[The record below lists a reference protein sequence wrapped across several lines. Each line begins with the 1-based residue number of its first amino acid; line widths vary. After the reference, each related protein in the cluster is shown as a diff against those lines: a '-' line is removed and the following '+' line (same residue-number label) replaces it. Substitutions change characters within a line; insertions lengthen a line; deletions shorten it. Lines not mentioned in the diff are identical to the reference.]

1 MLINLKTVH
10 KPAALADAVKLLA
23 APGVYPLYGGVAL
36 QRRSSPA
43 VEEAVN
49 LAQLGLDTAQ
59 DGDNALV
66 LGTMLTLEKARQAC
80 LARADAHPE
89 ARALAALLAAEQP
102 ETLRNTMTLGDLL
115 VERDPQSLV
124 LTLLLAL
131 GAVIERAD
139 VAVLLTMSSFLSVD
153 EDVARYLLTG
163 LRVPYGSPGGAIA
176 WEKVARTPA
185 DAPIV
190 GAVARVQAGADG
202 GRFSALALCGVAPVP
217 VGQPEVVRAY
227 DETGDVDAALA
238 HLELDPPDDHW
249 GSRAYRAEM
258 ARVTARRALLRATND
273 AR

>member
-49 LAQLGLDTAQ
+49 LEQLGLDTAQ

-80 LARADAHPE
+80 LARADEHPE

-139 VAVLLTMSSFLSVD
+139 VAVLLTTSSFLSVD

-249 GSRAYRAEM
+249 GSREYRAEM

>member
-10 KPAALADAVKLLA
+10 KPAALAEAVRLLA

-66 LGTMLTLEKARQAC
+66 LGTMLTLEEARKAC
-80 LARADAHPE
+80 LARAEARPE

-115 VERDPQSLV
+115 VERDPGSLV

-163 LRVPYGSPGGAIA
+163 LRVPYGPAGGAIA

-190 GAVARVQAGADG
+190 GAVARVQAGENG
-202 GRFSALALCGVAPVP
+202 ERFSAVALCGVAPVP
-217 VGQPEVVRAY
+217 VGQPEVARTY
-227 DETGDVDAALA
+227 DETGDIEAALGQLA
-238 HLELDPPDDHW
+238 LDPPDDHW
-249 GSRAYRAEM
+249 GSREYRAEM
-258 ARVTARRALLRATND
+258 ARVTARRALLRAASD

>member
-10 KPAALADAVKLLA
+10 KPASLADAVTLLA

-43 VEEAVN
+43 VEAAVS
-49 LAQLGLDTAQ
+49 LDQLGLNMAQ

-66 LGTMLTLEKARQAC
+66 LGTMLTLEAARHTC
-80 LARADAHPE
+80 LARADARPE

-139 VAVLLTMSSFLSVD
+139 VQVLLTMSSFLGME

-163 LRVPYGSPGGAIA
+163 LRVPYGAPGAAIA

-190 GAVARVQAGADG
+190 GAVARVQVGENG

-227 DETGDVDAALA
+227 DESGDVDAALA
-238 HLELDPPDDHW
+238 YLELDPPDDHW
-249 GSRAYRAEM
+249 GSREYRAEM
-258 ARVTARRALLRATND
+258 ARVTARRALLRAAND